1 MDQQKPLQQLSNN
14 HFARLGLKATEGLH
28 GVGQSLTHQ
37 PTTVLLTSQVFRG
50 GGDTYSNLTLK
61 FADWRILQIVLTSF
75 LIVSGYLAQKLMDS
89 HKGLSLGDLS
99 TTDSSLG

>member
-50 GGDTYSNLTLK
+50 GWRYLLEFDAEIRRLEDSPNRSDLVS
-61 FADWRILQIVLTSF
+61 DCQRILGTKIDGQPQRIVYRGF
-75 LIVSGYLAQKLMDS
+75 V
-89 HKGLSLGDLS
+89 HNR
-99 TTDSSLG
+99 